1 MSVGREA
8 LEHLQTILLAVL
20 FALGV
25 RAFLIEPYSIPSG
38 SMLPTLLVGDHLF
51 VNKFVYGIRVPFTDV
66 RLPGLR
72 EPARGDVV
80 VFDVAR
86 DGREIQP
93 ADRRPD
99 LPRERFVKRIVGL
112 PGDRI
117 EVDGAELR
125 VNGIPVPRRPTGES
139 FDDGIGRPLVVLEEE
154 LDGHSHLA
162 LDDPEHA
169 GAGGRFEVEP
179 GRYFMMGDNR
189 DDSHDSRT
197 WGSVRFE
204 EFKGPAFALYW
215 SWDWNGS
222 WASLLDPRTWWDLLG
237 SRMRW
242 SRVGDAIR

>member
-1 MSVGREA
+1 MSGGREA
-8 LEHLQTILLAVL
+8 LEHVQTILLAVL

-51 VNKFVYGIRVPFTDV
+51 VNKFVYGIRVPFTGV

-86 DGREIQP
+86 DGREIHP

-112 PGDRI
+112 PGDRV
-117 EVDGAELR
+117 EVEGAELR
-125 VNGIPVPRRPTGES
+125 LNGEPVPHRPTGES
-139 FDDGIGRPLVVLEEE
+139 FDDGIGRPLVVVEEQ
-154 LDGHSHLA
+154 LDGHAHLA
-162 LDDPEHA
+162 LDDPAHP
-169 GAGGRFEVEP
+169 GAEGAFQVEP

-197 WGSVRFE
+197 WGTVRFE
-204 EFKGPAFALYW
+204 ELKGPAFALYW
-215 SWDWNGS
+215 SWDWTGS

-242 SRVGDAIR
+242 SRIGDAIR

>member
-1 MSVGREA
+1 MSGGREA

-51 VNKFVYGIRVPFTDV
+51 VNKFVYGIRVPFTGV

-72 EPARGDVV
+72 EPTRGDVV

-86 DGREIQP
+86 DGREIHP
-93 ADRRPD
+93 ADHRPD

-117 EVDGAELR
+117 ELDGAGLW
-125 VNGIPVPRRPTGES
+125 VNGVPVPRRPTGES
-139 FDDGIGRPLVVLEEE
+139 FDDGIGRPLVVLEEQ
-154 LDGHSHLA
+154 LDGRSHLA
-162 LDDPEHA
+162 LDDPQLA

-215 SWDWNGS
+215 SWDWSGS

-242 SRVGDAIR
+242 SRIGDAIR